1 MVYPVSIGL
10 GVGRVTKAGFPPF
23 NFTAQFYGNAVS
35 PNGGSSWTMRLQAAV
50 LFPKLSKE
58 QEKMLM
64 EQKLKQLEQSLP
76 KQ

>member
-1 MVYPVSIGL
+1 M
-10 GVGRVTKAGFPPF
+10 TKVGFPPF
-23 NFTAQFYGNAVS
+23 NFTAQFYGNAVYPS
-35 PNGGSSWTMRLQAAV
+35 GGSSWTMRLQAAL

-58 QEKMLM
+58 QENMLM